1 MNAKVDEYLARL
13 TGWQASLAADL
24 RKQCL
29 AAGLVEDFK
38 WGQPIHAS
46 ADGPVCL
53 LKAHKAHLSFG
64 FWRGQ
69 QMRELE
75 ARLES
80 GGSFQM
86 ATLKLTA
93 DERFDAKTVKALL
106 SRGAA
111 LNREHGDPLKG

>member
-1 MNAKVDEYLARL
+1 MNPKVDDYLARL
-13 TGWQASLAADL
+13 SGWQASLAREL
-24 RKQCL
+24 RQRCL
-29 AAGLVEDFK
+29 AAGLAEDFK
-38 WGQPIHAS
+38 WGQPIYSS
-46 ADGPVCL
+46 AEGPVCL

-69 QMRELE
+69 QMRELDT
-75 ARLES
+75 RLEP

-93 DERFDAKTVKALL
+93 ADRLDAKTVEALV

-111 LNREHGDPLKG
+111 LNREHGDPLKN